1 MECILANFNYGNGPF
16 IKTLHLGLQI
26 NKERVQRGFEEI
38 PIIVPLVYG
47 NKQLS
52 IMSEEFDKE
61 IKKNPSIFLIDKFI
75 GGLLEDIFYKGD
87 NYQQSLEN
95 LLKRQ
100 PLAEDRLQDYLSG
113 SFKTQTLSGKTFVLN
128 KEQIFFELS
137 NNPKLLTGCQRSFM
151 TTEGL
156 FSKILYKAVLEPSLD
171 LDISLLNETRIQ
183 IANKIE
189 ENKNIILLS
198 EPSIFSYE
206 SNKKRWREEIFTP
219 PFTHPPKNNT
229 EEISNGMYIMVSGIE
244 GLRKFFDVAKNFNI
258 ILYCPPY
265 TNLEGANNSYP
276 PEIVSNPN
284 IKYQFARTGWST
296 VWWSHMSETPLITF
310 PYQKYD
316 DPEIFFNER
325 TVKKLNLATIYN
337 EGIDNPE
344 DILKIADSKVNNL
357 KYVNSRLLENY
368 GTIDGI
374 EYMSRIICDFL
385 DGTSIES
392 YKNVEQVL

>member
-1 MECILANFNYGNGPF
+1 M
-16 IKTLHLGLQI
+16 
-26 NKERVQRGFEEI
+26 
-38 PIIVPLVYG
+38 
-47 NKQLS
+47 
-52 IMSEEFDKE
+52 
-61 IKKNPSIFLIDKFI
+61 
-75 GGLLEDIFYKGD
+75 
-87 NYQQSLEN
+87 
-95 LLKRQ
+95 
-100 PLAEDRLQDYLSG
+100 
-113 SFKTQTLSGKTFVLN
+113 
-128 KEQIFFELS
+128 
-137 NNPKLLTGCQRSFM
+137 
-151 TTEGL
+151 
-156 FSKILYKAVLEPSLD
+156 D